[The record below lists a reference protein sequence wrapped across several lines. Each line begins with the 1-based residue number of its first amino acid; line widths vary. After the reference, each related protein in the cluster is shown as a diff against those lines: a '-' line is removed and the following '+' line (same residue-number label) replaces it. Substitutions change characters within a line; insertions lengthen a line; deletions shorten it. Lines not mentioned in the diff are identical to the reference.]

1 MEDSLNSQSSVYIV
15 KAQFIVKINHIYAL
29 EFDQN
34 IKMKELKAM
43 IQVAAHLKKNFSLF
57 SNGKIY
63 DNYNEETFESLFPS
77 ENFVCFYVK
86 GENFEESKIEK
97 LKEESNNEEEEY
109 FVGKSKKRPK
119 KQFLTTYKLLIFITI
134 ISSLISIF
142 LLYKIYKIKSTSNFL
157 NLSESRFSVREYSQ
171 KPIEQEKINA
181 LLRVAQLSPTAAN
194 KQPQKIYII
203 TKDIDKQK
211 LKTVT
216 KYTFDAPMFFLVCCD
231 KNKAWK
237 HKTEEYYST
246 EIDGSIVATNIILE
260 AHDLGLGSVIVRSFQ
275 TQKLKELFGLPENM
289 IPIVLL
295 PIGYPK
301 ESTKPSENHFK
312 RKDIEEIVEYF

>member
-1 MEDSLNSQSSVYIV
+1 MST
-15 KAQFIVKINHIYAL
+15 KI
-29 EFDQN
+29 E
-34 IKMKELKAM
+34 ELKE
-43 IQVAAHLKKNFSLF
+43 
-57 SNGKIY
+57 
-63 DNYNEETFESLFPS
+63 D
-77 ENFVCFYVK
+77 
-86 GENFEESKIEK
+86 
-97 LKEESNNEEEEY
+97 NNEEDEY
-109 FVGKSKKRPK
+109 YVGTSKKRLK
-119 KQFLTTYKLLIFITI
+119 KKYPISYKLLIFITI

-142 LLYKIYKIKSTSNFL
+142 LFYRIYKIKNTSNFL

-171 KPIEQEKINA
+171 KPVEQEKINA
-181 LLRVAQLSPTAAN
+181 LLKVAQLSPTAAN

-203 TKDIDKQK
+203 TKEEDKEK

-231 KNKAWK
+231 KDKAWK

-246 EIDGSIVATNIILE
+246 EIDGSIVATNIMLE

-275 TQKLKELFGLPENM
+275 TQKLKELFGLSENM

-301 ESTKPSENHFK
+301 ENTKPKESHFQ
-312 RKDIEEIVEYF
+312 RKNIEEIVEYL

>member
-1 MEDSLNSQSSVYIV
+1 MN
-15 KAQFIVKINHIYAL
+15 
-29 EFDQN
+29 
-34 IKMKELKAM
+34 
-43 IQVAAHLKKNFSLF
+43 
-57 SNGKIY
+57 
-63 DNYNEETFESLFPS
+63 T
-77 ENFVCFYVK
+77 
-86 GENFEESKIEK
+86 KIEQ
-97 LKEESNNEEEEY
+97 LKEGNNEEEEDY
-109 FVGKSKKRPK
+109 IGTSKKRPK
-119 KQFLTTYKLLIFITI
+119 KQYPISYKLLIFITI

-142 LLYKIYKIKSTSNFL
+142 LLYKIYKIRSNSNFL

-203 TKDIDKQK
+203 TKEEDKEK

-216 KYTFDAPMFFLVCCD
+216 KYTFDAPMFFLICCD
-231 KNKAWK
+231 KDKAWK

-246 EIDGSIVATNIILE
+246 EIDGTIVATNIMLE

-275 TQKLKELFGLPENM
+275 TQKLKELFGLSENM

-295 PIGYPK
+295 PLGYPK
-301 ESTKPSENHFK
+301 ENTKPSESHFK
-312 RKDIEEIVEYF
+312 RKDIKEMVEIL

>member
-1 MEDSLNSQSSVYIV
+1 MN
-15 KAQFIVKINHIYAL
+15 
-29 EFDQN
+29 
-34 IKMKELKAM
+34 
-43 IQVAAHLKKNFSLF
+43 
-57 SNGKIY
+57 
-63 DNYNEETFESLFPS
+63 T
-77 ENFVCFYVK
+77 
-86 GENFEESKIEK
+86 KIEK
-97 LKEESNNEEEEY
+97 LKEESNNEEEDEY
-109 FVGKSKKRPK
+109 YVGTSKKCPK
-119 KQFLTTYKLLIFITI
+119 KKFLISYKLLIFITI

-142 LLYKIYKIKSTSNFL
+142 LLYKIYKIKNTSNFL

-194 KQPQKIYII
+194 KQPQKIFII

-211 LKTVT
+211 LREVT
-216 KYTFDAPMFFLVCCD
+216 KYTFDAPMFFLICCD
-231 KNKAWK
+231 KDKAWK

-246 EIDGSIVATNIILE
+246 EIDGTIVATNIMLE

-275 TQKLKELFGLPENM
+275 TKKLKELFSLTENM

-301 ESTKPSENHFK
+301 ENTKPSESHFQ
-312 RKDIEEIVEYF
+312 RKDIEEMVEYL

>member
-1 MEDSLNSQSSVYIV
+1 MN
-15 KAQFIVKINHIYAL
+15 N
-29 EFDQN
+29 
-34 IKMKELKAM
+34 
-43 IQVAAHLKKNFSLF
+43 
-57 SNGKIY
+57 
-63 DNYNEETFESLFPS
+63 
-77 ENFVCFYVK
+77 
-86 GENFEESKIEK
+86 KIEN
-97 LKEESNNEEEEY
+97 LKEESNNEEEGY
-109 FVGKSKKRPK
+109 HVGASKKRPK
-119 KQFLTTYKLLIFITI
+119 KQYPISYKLLLFITI

-142 LLYKIYKIKSTSNFL
+142 LLYKIYKIKNISNFL

-211 LKTVT
+211 LKEVT

-231 KNKAWK
+231 KDKAWK
-237 HKTEEYYST
+237 HKTEETYST
-246 EIDGSIVATNIILE
+246 EIDGTIVATNIMLE

-275 TQKLKELFGLPENM
+275 TQKLKDLFELPDNM

-301 ESTKPSENHFK
+301 ENTKPSESHYQ
-312 RKDIEEIVEYF
+312 RKDIEEMVEFL